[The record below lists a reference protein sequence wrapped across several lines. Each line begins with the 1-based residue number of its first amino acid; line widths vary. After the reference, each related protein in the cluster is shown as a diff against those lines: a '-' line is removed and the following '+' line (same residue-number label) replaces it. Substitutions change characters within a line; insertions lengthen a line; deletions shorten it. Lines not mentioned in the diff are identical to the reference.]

1 MAKKVKEKAKTS
13 KKKQSLDVGSI
24 IGFGPKAIKFV
35 FTEVG
40 VLIKSVGMGVFGVID
55 FIITFVVSIFSYI
68 AFGIKYVIDFFWKYF
83 FEGIYGE
90 LKALCLAIAGGA
102 TFVGSFVFYD
112 VPMFI
117 YNKCSKYVYDTYNY
131 IKLKNEAIK
140 EKSTEN
146 VTVTK
151 SVKKYITEKY
161 ENLSFVKAKR
171 EKFEASLTV
180 LTINPNGDDAIKTE
194 DKQTYKYIA
203 RNKEGKVVTGYFAA
217 LSKLDVYS
225 YLIDEGF
232 TVYNIETSW
241 AINFFHTEASSIKRK
256 MSLKDLV
263 FWLTQLSTYIKAG
276 IPLAEAV
283 KVLAKQDKKNKY
295 KAVYESII
303 YDLTMGNTFS
313 DALKNQGSVFP
324 ALLINMIKSSEMIG
338 DIEGTLDEMAAY
350 YQEMN
355 DTKREIV
362 SALAYPCVIMLVA
375 IGVVVFMLTYIIP
388 QFVDVYESMDAEINP
403 LTQTMLNISA
413 YLRTEYMTIIAV
425 IVVSVT
431 AFVLLYKKVKA
442 FKTMMQSLCMKLPT
456 VGDIIISKEISLF
469 SRTFATLN
477 KNNVLIGDS
486 IDILG
491 KITNN
496 EIYKAIMYHTINNL
510 LKGEKMSESFKD
522 HWAVPEIAYYMIV
535 TGESTG
541 ELAAMLDKVADFYQK
556 RQRNMIGMIKTFI
569 EPIMIMFLAVTVG
582 LIVVSILVPMFG
594 IYGTVA

>member
-1 MAKKVKEKAKTS
+1 MEKDTTKNVN
-13 KKKQSLDVGSI
+13 KKKKKSLSVSSI
-24 IGFGPKAIKFV
+24 LGAGPKLIKFG
-35 FTEVG
+35 FRELFI
-40 VLIKSVGMGVFGVID
+40 LIKSVFKGIFGIID
-55 FIITFVVSIFSYI
+55 FIITFIVSMISYV
-68 AFGIKYVIDFFWKYF
+68 AFGFKYIIDFFWKYF
-83 FEGIYGE
+83 FKGIYGE
-90 LKALCLAIAGGA
+90 LEALILAVTGGA
-102 TFVGSFVFYD
+102 TYLGTLLFYD
-112 VPMFI
+112 VPMFL
-117 YNKCSKYVYDTYNY
+117 YNKCSKYVYDTYNI
-131 IKLKNEAIK
+131 IKLKNQAIK
-140 EKSTEN
+140 EKSLNN

-151 SVKKYITEKY
+151 SVKDYITEKY

-171 EKFEASLTV
+171 EKFEASLTI
-180 LTINPNGDDAIKTE
+180 LTINPNGNDVIKTE

-203 RNKEGKVVTGYFAA
+203 RNKEGKVIVGYFPA
-217 LSKLDVYS
+217 LCKMDVYS
-225 YLIDEGF
+225 FLTDEGY
-232 TVYNIETSW
+232 TVYSIETSW

-256 MSLKDLV
+256 MALNDLV

-324 ALLINMIKSSEMIG
+324 ALLVNMIKSSEMIG

-350 YQEMN
+350 YQEQA

-362 SALAYPCVIMLVA
+362 SAMAYPCVIMVVA

-388 QFVDVYESMDAEINP
+388 QFVDVYESMNAEINP
-403 LTQTMLNISA
+403 LTQTMLNLSA
-413 YLRTEYMTIIAV
+413 YIRTEYMTIITT
-425 IVVSVT
+425 ILVVVV
-431 AFVLLYKKVKA
+431 AYIYLYKKVKA
-442 FKTMMQSLCMKLPT
+442 FKTMMQSLFMKLPT
-456 VGDIIISKEISLF
+456 VGDIIISKELSLF

-477 KNNVLIGDS
+477 KNNVLIADS

-522 HWAVPEIAYYMIV
+522 HWAIPEIAYYMIV

-541 ELAAMLDKVADFYQK
+541 ELAAMLDRVADFYQK
-556 RQRNMIGMIKTFI
+556 RQRTMIGMIKTFI

-594 IYGTVA
+594 IYSTVS

>member
-1 MAKKVKEKAKTS
+1 MAKDTTKNVN
-13 KKKQSLDVGSI
+13 KKKKKSLSVSSI
-24 IGFGPKAIKFV
+24 LGAGPKLIKSGFNEI
-35 FTEVG
+35 FI
-40 VLIKSVGMGVFGVID
+40 LIKSVFKGIFGIID
-55 FIITFVVSIFSYI
+55 FIITFIVSMISYV
-68 AFGIKYVIDFFWKYF
+68 AFGFKYIIDFFWKYF
-83 FEGIYGE
+83 FKGIYGE
-90 LKALCLAIAGGA
+90 LEALVLAVTGGA
-102 TFVGSFVFYD
+102 TYLGTLLFYD
-112 VPMFI
+112 VPMFL
-117 YNKCSKYVYDTYNY
+117 YNKCSKYVYDTYNL
-131 IKLKNEAIK
+131 IKLKNQAIK
-140 EKSTEN
+140 EKSLNN

-151 SVKKYITEKY
+151 SVKDYITEKY

-180 LTINPNGDDAIKTE
+180 LTINPNGNDVIKTE

-203 RNKEGKVVTGYFAA
+203 RNKEGKVITGYFPA
-217 LSKLDVYS
+217 LCKMDVYS
-225 YLIDEGF
+225 FLTDEGY
-232 TVYNIETSW
+232 TVYSIETSW

-256 MSLKDLV
+256 MALNDLV

-324 ALLINMIKSSEMIG
+324 ALLVNMIKSSEMIG

-350 YQEMN
+350 YQEQS
-355 DTKREIV
+355 DTKREII
-362 SALAYPCVIMLVA
+362 SAMAYPCVIMVVA

-388 QFVDVYESMDAEINP
+388 QFVDVYESMNAEINP
-403 LTQTMLNISA
+403 LTQTMLNLSA
-413 YLRTEYMTIIAV
+413 YIRTEYMSIITTIL
-425 IVVSVT
+425 IVVV
-431 AFVLLYKKVKA
+431 AYVYLYKKVKA
-442 FKTMMQSLCMKLPT
+442 FKTMMQSLFMKLPT
-456 VGDIIISKEISLF
+456 VGDIIISKELSLF

-477 KNNVLIGDS
+477 KNNVLIADS

-522 HWAVPEIAYYMIV
+522 HWAIPEIAYYMIV

-541 ELAAMLDKVADFYQK
+541 ELAAMLDRVADFYQK
-556 RQRNMIGMIKTFI
+556 RQRTMIGMIKTFI

-594 IYGTVA
+594 IYSTVS